1 MTGAD
6 GRSRANVRTLASRY
20 VTLIARSY
28 PGRALRWDV
37 DVPDEDYVD
46 SCPDTT
52 LIWELRAL
60 ETACGAIRETD
71 VELEMLRRSIRERL
85 FELEDLGEWR
95 QSPSFYVEKRCEG
108 VLAHLLL
115 QTDWPP
121 ARTAQRALIGLV
133 KSIPA
138 VVASAGHNLVLEG
151 VPRFDALHAG
161 HALRRFR
168 SFLEHQL
175 LPTGAVPA
183 PILEAAVSACHRLEG
198 SLAEVPE
205 QNPLTRPL
213 GAAMLR
219 TWFDVTSGIDINV
232 DHLAE
237 TCFEVLAETR
247 DALQQEF
254 AGRPPPLAGQ
264 LRPDPL
270 WVFAACEDAYEC
282 LRPWFGEKP
291 AIFNELVIRQSN
303 GNLANFVSRA
313 TYVSVGYLNGRPIQ
327 RLIYDPAAYAQELE
341 LRIDLA
347 HEVYPGHHWERQ
359 SYYACHQGQLG
370 CLTYESAPYLEG
382 WPKYCEEFYG
392 RLLGSPPA
400 LVRAKAGIG
409 KMALQ
414 TAAVL
419 AVHAF
424 SRSFS
429 SARDDLVAQTGLP
442 ASMILS
448 LLMSAY
454 VTPWALAA
462 PFVGYLALKQVL
474 SGADDVVGA
483 HQRILALGPR
493 ILWGVRI

>member
-1 MTGAD
+1 MTGSD
-6 GRSRANVRTLASRY
+6 GRSPANVRTLAGRY

-28 PGRALRWDV
+28 PGRALRWHV

-46 SCPDTT
+46 HCPDTA
-52 LIWELRAL
+52 LIAELRAL
-60 ETACGAIRETD
+60 ETACAAIRETN
-71 VELEMLRRSIRERL
+71 VELEMLRRSIGERL

-95 QSPSFYVEKRCEG
+95 QSPFFYVEKRCEG
-108 VLAHLLL
+108 VLAHFLL

-138 VVASAGHNLVLEG
+138 VVASARHNLVLGG
-151 VPRFDALHAG
+151 VPRFDALQAG

-168 SFLEHQL
+168 SFLEHRL
-175 LPTGAVPA
+175 LPTGAVPV
-183 PILEAAVSACHRLEG
+183 PILEAAVNACQQLAG
-198 SLAEVPE
+198 SLADVPE

-213 GAAMLR
+213 GADLLR
-219 TWFDVTSGIDINV
+219 AWFDVTSGIDIDV
-232 DHLAE
+232 ARLAE
-237 TCFEVLAETR
+237 ICSEVLAENR

-254 AGRPPPLAGQ
+254 VGQPPGLAGR

-270 WVFAACEDAYEC
+270 SVFGVCEEVYEC
-282 LRPWFGEKP
+282 LRPWFGEQP
-291 AIFNELVIRQSN
+291 AIFNELVIRPN
-303 GNLANFVSRA
+303 KGYLANFVSRA

-327 RLIYDPAAYAQELE
+327 RLLYDPAAYAQDLD
-341 LRIDLA
+341 LRIDIA

-359 SYYACHQGQLG
+359 SYYACHQGELG

-392 RLLGSPPA
+392 RLLGTPPA
-400 LVRAKAGIG
+400 LVRVRAGIG

-429 SARDDLVAQTGLP
+429 SAGDDLAARTGLP
-442 ASMILS
+442 ASLILS

-454 VTPWALAA
+454 VTPWALAS
-462 PFVGYLALKQVL
+462 PFVGYLALKHVVGG
-474 SGADDVVGA
+474 SGDVVDA
-483 HQRILALGPR
+483 HRRILALGPR
-493 ILWGVRI
+493 ILWGARI